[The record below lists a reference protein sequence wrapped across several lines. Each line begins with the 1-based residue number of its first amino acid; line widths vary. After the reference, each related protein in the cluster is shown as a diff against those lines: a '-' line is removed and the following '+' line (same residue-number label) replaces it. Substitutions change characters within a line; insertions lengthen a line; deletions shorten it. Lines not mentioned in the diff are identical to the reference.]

1 MDVLRLDWLWKTNAT
16 FRNRYLT
23 LDVPPEG
30 PVCLEAGDLR
40 LPGGQGRAAQSHSC
54 FLVSCSLAVGVL
66 PLCARLNRARACDLS
81 PPGFHPRH
89 RQNWPEMNRMNELAR
104 FSPKIG
110 VAFASLLL
118 YFCRKDGGLLWGQFS
133 ACRVQWRV
141 LPQFSCSRFRHSK
154 AAVEMKT
161 ILCVLG
167 LWAFL
172 GGILLAEDRPPEVPL
187 PEQPGTEFRA
197 VLILEPTAESGALEV
212 VAVRA
217 EPPAN
222 QPAPA
227 TGEPPKAVEEDQA
240 PPTKTT
246 STTTGTI
253 TIVTDGDETPKEL
266 QQTLELLRQEL
277 TQHTRQGEITADQ
290 AVQSVMKRLQTVL
303 GGQARVGVI
312 EVGDMTLQIQPAPGD
327 KTSAP
332 QVGVPQ
338 SPAPG
343 QRPGLFRWQ
352 VQAPIVESK
361 DRPPAPQP
369 KGIGTPQGPSGA
381 ETPPST
387 MRLLISPPKSGT
399 RGERG
404 EQVVEVEVEGVT
416 GRQRGGRLEQQVEHF
431 REATRHLRLAGM
443 SEEAERLERLVQVRS
458 GPDGERSPPAGRR
471 EGAVEPRIV
480 GDLQEQLQDLR
491 AELRKL
497 QAEVHGDRGERPDRR
512 DSPMPPRDSPES
524 RRDGRDF
531 GVRRQA
537 PPAPPRS
544 R

>member
-1 MDVLRLDWLWKTNAT
+1 MHFEVM
-16 FRNRYLT
+16 
-23 LDVPPEG
+23 
-30 PVCLEAGDLR
+30 
-40 LPGGQGRAAQSHSC
+40 
-54 FLVSCSLAVGVL
+54 
-66 PLCARLNRARACDLS
+66 LN
-81 PPGFHPRH
+81 
-89 RQNWPEMNRMNELAR
+89 
-104 FSPKIG
+104 
-110 VAFASLLL
+110 
-118 YFCRKDGGLLWGQFS
+118 
-133 ACRVQWRV
+133 V
-141 LPQFSCSRFRHSK
+141 LPQFPCSRFRHSE
-154 AAVEMKT
+154 AAFEMTT
-161 ILCVLG
+161 ILCLLG
-167 LWAFL
+167 LWAIL
-172 GGILLAEDRPPEVPL
+172 GGTLLAEDRPPEVPL

-212 VAVRA
+212 VGVRA

-303 GGQARVGVI
+303 GGQARVGVF
-312 EVGDMTLQIQPAPGD
+312 EVGDMTLQLQPAPGD
-327 KTSAP
+327 KTSEP
-332 QVGVPQ
+332 QAGVPQ

-343 QRPGLFRWQ
+343 QRPALFRWQ
-352 VQAPIVESK
+352 VQAPTVESK
-361 DRPPAPQP
+361 DGPPAPQV
-369 KGIGTPQGPSGA
+369 KRIGAPQGRSEA
-381 ETPPST
+381 ETPPKT
-387 MRLLISPPKSGT
+387 MRLRVSPPKSGT
-399 RGERG
+399 RGEGG
-404 EQVVEVEVEGVT
+404 EQVVEVQVEGT
-416 GRQRGGRLEQQVEHF
+416 PGRQRVGRLEQQVEHF

-443 SEEAERLERLVQVRS
+443 GEEAERLERLLQVRS
-458 GPDGERSPPAGRR
+458 GPDGERSPPVGRR

-491 AELRKL
+491 TELRKL
-497 QAEVHGDRGERPDRR
+497 QAEVRGDRGERRDRR

-531 GVRRQA
+531 GERRHA
-537 PPAPPRS
+537 SEAPPRG